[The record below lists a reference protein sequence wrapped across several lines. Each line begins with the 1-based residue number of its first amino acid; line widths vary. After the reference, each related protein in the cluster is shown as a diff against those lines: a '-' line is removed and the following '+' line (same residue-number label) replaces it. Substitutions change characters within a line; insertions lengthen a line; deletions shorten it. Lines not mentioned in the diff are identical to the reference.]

1 MTKRVASEDKTEK
14 IRSASLQT
22 ATSILQIRERAT
34 GQTKEELV
42 QALMIMRATLEAT
55 LDGILVTDEKGKV
68 TEFNDKYLAMW
79 KIPWKSLEDGTPVDV
94 REFASRKLADP
105 HRFFSRIAEIDSTSQ
120 DSRDV
125 LQLEDG
131 RIFERSSKVLSV
143 EGRSVGR
150 LWSFRDATQS
160 YRSEIASRQLAAIVA
175 SSDDAIVGKDL
186 NSVITSWNHGAERIF
201 GYTAEE
207 MIGTSIMRLIPPDRQ
222 TEEQEILSR
231 IRRGERVDHFETI
244 RLAKDGRQLNIS
256 VTVSPIKDSD
266 GRVVGASKVAR
277 DVTERKKAEEA
288 LRKASEEAEEAN
300 RQRLLL
306 LDSEREAR
314 SQAERASRMK
324 DEFLAT
330 LSHELRTPLNAV
342 VGWANLL
349 RSDKLTA
356 TELRKGLDTIE
367 RNARIQAQI
376 IEDLLDMSRIIS
388 GKVRLNVQR
397 IDLPNVLN
405 QSMETIR
412 ATADAK
418 SIHLDSV
425 VDLHVGTILGDP
437 DRLQQVFWNLLNNAI
452 KFTPN
457 GGEVQVLVKQV
468 TTYIEVSVVDT
479 GEGIAPEFLPYVF
492 DRFLQGD
499 ASITR
504 HHGGLGLG
512 LAIVK
517 QLVELHGGYVRVR
530 SGGIGK
536 GATFTVRLP
545 LRAIYSELREES
557 RDLQATPQAS
567 LTFPDVS
574 LTNVHILVV
583 DDDVDASELVKRM
596 LEIAGATVS
605 TAGSAS
611 EAMERILATR
621 PDVLVCDLGMP
632 GEDGYSLIRK
642 LRGLEKSQE
651 STLPAIALTAYARW
665 EDRPRAIR
673 SGFQNHLAKPV
684 EPAELLAVVSGLARR
699 GITTPPRQ
707 QAG

>member
-457 GGEVQVLVKQV
+457 GGEVQVLVKRV

-665 EDRPRAIR
+665 EDRTRAIR